1 MVVTLFWPNPPG
13 SRLWSYHLS
22 PKLYIPLFG
31 CLFLVMLSIP
41 EQPSST
47 PFVCTPVAISLQSI
61 LRLLFLAMWN
71 TTVPH
76 SLPHSQFSPYS
87 LGKLR
92 WQLTV
97 KWASIKVVAFSI
109 VAILFMTCSYRA
121 YNNIW
126 NCPDIIIIAK
136 TLGGNWNVNID
147 PNVSSVQ
154 QLCHKPCH
162 IICTTSG
169 PAVYVHHAYPHIH
182 SILPLKA
189 LFDGVYI
196 LRHFSGLTITCMP
209 NMSILLRNVKLFCLH
224 ET

>member
-1 MVVTLFWPNPPG
+1 M
-13 SRLWSYHLS
+13 
-22 PKLYIPLFG
+22 
-31 CLFLVMLSIP
+31 
-41 EQPSST
+41 
-47 PFVCTPVAISLQSI
+47 
-61 LRLLFLAMWN
+61 
-71 TTVPH
+71 PH
-76 SLPHSQFSPYS
+76 SLLHSQSSPYS
-87 LGKLR
+87 LGKLW

-97 KWASIKVVAFSI
+97 KMSLHQSFSI
-109 VAILFMTCSYRA
+109 SIVTILFMTCSYRA

-126 NCPDIIIIAK
+126 NCPDIIIIAI

-147 PNVSSVQ
+147 QNLSSVQ

-169 PAVYVHHAYPHIH
+169 PAVYVHPAYPHIH

-189 LFDGVYI
+189 LFDGIYI

-209 NMSILLRNVKLFCLH
+209 NMSIFCNAKLFCLH